1 MAWRITLH
9 RRDFGSFARPS
20 DTGIAE
26 LTTARSRRLELAA
39 NDAAKLTFTVDGRSP
54 AAAYVQELT
63 TEAIAWRWDP
73 ALGRDVQMFRGIVVA
88 SDDAVSET
96 AHSVNFTAMDY
107 LQILRG
113 RFLTSPADLVYTQQD
128 QDAIVRDLVS
138 RGSNVT
144 SGNGATSFSPGSR
157 IPLAV
162 YAANPDGTQRTADSG
177 TKRDRTYTGQTSIG
191 EAITN
196 LAAVDGGFDVDV
208 WPASDTWGTDYLRVW
223 FPSRGVARTD
233 VALAYGS
240 TVSAFT
246 RNVSVS
252 DYANY
257 VRVIGDSGGAATQ
270 LYADRWN
277 TDANNVGVTPVGLWM
292 AGYNESDVNQQAT
305 LNEKAQ
311 GDLNVSGVL
320 VPSYTLTLRP
330 GWFRPGYP
338 NIGDTV
344 PLVLASGRLQVSTTV
359 RVLGINYAPLDDGD
373 GEDVEIVVGRPPL
386 TLDALFRRSRRDIN
400 ALARR

>member
-1 MAWRITLH
+1 MAWRITIH
-9 RRDFGSFARPS
+9 RRDFGNYARPS

-26 LTTARSRRLELAA
+26 LTTARSRRLELAL
-39 NDAAKLTFTVDGRSP
+39 NEPAKLTWTVDGRSP
-54 AAAYVQELT
+54 AAAYIQELT
-63 TEAIAWRWDP
+63 TEAIAWRSDP
-73 ALGRDVQMFRGIVVA
+73 VRGWVQMFRGIVVA

-96 AHSVNFTAMDY
+96 AHSVNFAAFDY

-113 RFLTSPADLVYTQQD
+113 RFLTAPADLVYTQAD
-128 QDAIVRDLVS
+128 QDAIVRDLVA
-138 RGSNVT
+138 RADNVT
-144 SGNGATSFSPGSR
+144 SGNGATSFYPGSNL
-157 IPLAV
+157 PLTV
-162 YAANPDGTQRTADSG
+162 YAVNPDGTQRTADSG

-191 EAITN
+191 EAIVN
-196 LAAVDGGFDVDV
+196 LAACDGGYDLDV
-208 WPASDTWGTDYLRVW
+208 WPVSDTYGSDYLRIW
-223 FPSRGVARTD
+223 FPSRGVSRTD

-246 RNVSVS
+246 RSVSVS

-257 VRVIGDSGGAATQ
+257 VRVIGDSGGAASQ
-270 LYADRWN
+270 LYSDRWN

-292 AGYNESDVNQQAT
+292 AGFNESDVKLQGT

-311 GDLNVSGVL
+311 GDLNDAGIL

-330 GWFRPGYP
+330 GWYRPGYP
-338 NIGDTV
+338 ALGDTV

-373 GEDVEIVVGRPPL
+373 GEDVEIVVGRPRL
-386 TLDALFRRSRRDIN
+386 ALDALFRRSRRDIN